1 MGIQRGLLLPY
12 NRFNKEEVMIRLKK
26 EGFTLVELIITM
38 SIFVIGIML
47 VSNLF
52 INQLNLS
59 RQQSAIVETNVEGI
73 IGLEILRRDIENAGY
88 GLPWN
93 VKGVDSWNKLS
104 NYTEAKSVSCSPNPA
119 EFNDA
124 PDNPPRAILSKN
136 NASFSGCGANSVF
149 NGSDYLIIKSINVAR
164 NNTVKKWTTLKKGDI
179 KNNRLSDFDN
189 NERVI
194 VISPGTTDKDRMAL
208 VTLSNGTWFT
218 RYDQTSS
225 YASDDPNETRII
237 YGLDPEDTSS
247 EPYQRR
253 MPFNRA
259 DYYIWRESTNPATD
273 EVPDRC
279 APNTGVLRKAVI
291 SQKDGLRQNPLP
303 LLDCV
308 ADMQVIFGI
317 DNDGDGDFEP
327 GVAGSTDGYT
337 DDISTRDAK
346 WIRERVKEVRVYILA
361 QEGQMDRNY
370 SYPYNEITVGE
381 FGLGR
386 TVSIGPDWKHYR
398 WKVYTLIVKPNNL
411 R

>member
-88 GLPWN
+88 GLPW
-93 VKGVDSWNKLS
+93 VIPTGIT
-104 NYTEAKSVSCSPNPA
+104 YTASETFNATPCGTGTTANPQT
-119 EFNDA
+119 FN
-124 PDNPPRAILSKN
+124 DNPPNAPRAIVSGN
-136 NASFSGCGANSVF
+136 NTCF
-149 NGSDYLIIKSINVAR
+149 NNSDYLVIKAINVAT
-164 NNTVKKWTTLKKGDI
+164 NNTSKKWALLKNTGVLRSDISGDAF
-179 KNNRLSDFDN
+179 KNSD
-189 NERVI
+189 RVI
-194 VISPGTTDKDRMAL
+194 VLDPGTSETTMRTL
-208 VTLSNGTWFT
+208 VVSGSTFFKQYNAVTNFAPQDSTT
-218 RYDQTSS
+218 
-225 YASDDPNETRII
+225 TRII
-237 YGLDPEDTSS
+237 YGIRDGADPKV
-247 EPYQRR
+247 
-253 MPFNRA
+253 PFNRA
-259 DYYIWRESTNPATD
+259 GYYINASH
-273 EVPDRC
+273 VPLRC
-279 APNTGVLRKAVI
+279 ASGTGVLYKATMNHGSI
-291 SQKDGLRQNPLP
+291 SGTNQFTELP

-327 GVAGSTDGYT
+327 GVVDSRDGYT
-337 DDISTRDAK
+337 DDISTQDAK

-370 SYPYNEITVGE
+370 SYPHNEITVGE

-386 TVSIGPDWKHYR
+386 IVSIRPDWKHYR